1 MFLGFS
7 ERTVDFLWG
16 IRLNNEKAWFEA
28 HRQDY
33 LNDLYNPL
41 RDLALEVTGAFSDRH
56 PELGLDLHI
65 SRIYRDARRLHGR
78 GPYKDHLWFSF
89 RRDTEEDWTGTP
101 VFWFEITPEGWG
113 FGLGCYSAKAS
124 TMAKHRARIDRH
136 PEVLA
141 ALVEELYRQSL
152 FVLDG
157 PDYHRPKGD
166 PGPLLAPW
174 YNKKTL
180 SLSCDRTHDGVSFSR
195 ELVGMLT
202 EGYESLLPFYRYFIT
217 LDGGPDPRY

>member
-1 MFLGFS
+1 MFQGFS
-7 ERTVDFLWG
+7 EQTIQFLWG

-41 RDLALEVTGAFSDRH
+41 RQLAQEVYDAFSGRH
-56 PELGLDLHI
+56 PELELNLHI

-89 RRDTEEDWTGTP
+89 RRNMEEDWTGTP
-101 VFWFEITPEGWG
+101 VFWFEVTPEGYG
-113 FGLGCYSAKAS
+113 FGLGCYSAKTS

-136 PEVLA
+136 PEALS
-141 ALVEELYRQSL
+141 ALVRQFNRQTL

-166 PGPLLAPW
+166 PGPLLTPW

-180 SLSCDRTHDGVSFSR
+180 SLSCDRSHDKISFSG
-195 ELVGMLT
+195 ELVRVLT
-202 EGYESLLPFYRYFIT
+202 EGYESLLPLYRYFVT
-217 LDGGPDPRY
+217 LDSDPDPRG